1 MNEQEIEAVAQR
13 LCVLLKEK
21 RKDFFV
27 EPEQHY
33 NDHREIASLI
43 SDYKSAKNI
52 FWKAFIGLA
61 VVGGLVLALIG
72 VSAHR

>member
-1 MNEQEIEAVAQR
+1 MDDSDVDAIAQR
-13 LCVLLKEK
+13 LCVLLREN

-33 NDHREIASLI
+33 NDHRDIASLI

-61 VVGGLVLALIG
+61 VLGGLVLALIG

>member
-1 MNEQEIEAVAQR
+1 MNDSDVDAIAQR
-13 LCVLLKEK
+13 LCVLLREN

-33 NDHREIASLI
+33 NDHRDIASLI
-43 SDYKSAKNI
+43 SDYKAAKNI

-61 VVGGLVLALIG
+61 VVGGLVLALVG
-72 VSAHR
+72 VSFHK

>member
-33 NDHREIASLI
+33 NDHREIANLI

-61 VVGGLVLALIG
+61 VIGGLVLALVG
-72 VSAHR
+72 VSIHK

>member
-1 MNEQEIEAVAQR
+1 MNDADVDAVAQR
-13 LCVLLKEK
+13 LCVLLREN

-43 SDYKSAKNI
+43 ADYKAAKNI

-72 VSAHR
+72 VSFHK

>member
-1 MNEQEIEAVAQR
+1 MNEQEVDAVAQR
-13 LCVLLKEK
+13 LCVLLKEN

-33 NDHREIASLI
+33 NDHRDIASLI
-43 SDYKSAKNI
+43 ADYKAAKNI

-61 VVGGLVLALIG
+61 VLGGLVLALIG

>member
-1 MNEQEIEAVAQR
+1 MNDADVDAVAQR
-13 LCVLLKEK
+13 LCILLREN

-33 NDHREIASLI
+33 NDHRDIASLI
-43 SDYKSAKNI
+43 PDYKAAKNM

>member
-1 MNEQEIEAVAQR
+1 MNDADVDAIAQR
-13 LCVLLKEK
+13 LCVLLREN

-33 NDHREIASLI
+33 NDHRDIASLI
-43 SDYKSAKNI
+43 SDYKAAKNM

-61 VVGGLVLALIG
+61 VLGSLVLALIG

>member
-1 MNEQEIEAVAQR
+1 MNDSDVDAIAQR
-13 LCVLLKEK
+13 LCVLLREN

-33 NDHREIASLI
+33 NDHRDIASLI
-43 SDYKSAKNI
+43 SDYKAAKNI
-52 FWKAFIGLA
+52 FWKAFRGLA
-61 VVGGLVLALIG
+61 VLGGLVLALIG